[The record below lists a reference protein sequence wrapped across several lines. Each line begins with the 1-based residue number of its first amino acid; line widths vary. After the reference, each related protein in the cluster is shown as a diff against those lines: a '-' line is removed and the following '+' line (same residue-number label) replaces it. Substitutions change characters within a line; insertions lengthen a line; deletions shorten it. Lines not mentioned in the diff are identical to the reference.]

1 MNKFLGKKLILL
13 GLLAPLSLTGCKDKE
28 EFENQHIIIECDNFS
43 NNEEFDRRV
52 DSLLGLDKSRQSKNL
67 YGQKLDYDYLIDFTS
82 LSESDFIN
90 TYTNLG
96 LEELPDYCSF
106 ARLVDKATIT
116 NKIDLFDKKKAM
128 TNATFAELK
137 EVLMEMP
144 DSLKNDNIPYECYN
158 YEVTTEKFVSL
169 EGKTYY
175 HIVLNLTF
183 KDSIEKYNTR
193 VKSKDY
199 IKIESL
205 YQLSQGEFKLVSRN
219 QIGIGSKD
227 YNVVNSNYNIAN
239 ILPIGTTQFK
249 NMNGEYQN
257 AYARE
262 ALDTYAGTN
271 YYYSP
276 SNDEIDFSEYAK
288 VKKKK

>member
-1 MNKFLGKKLILL
+1 MNKFLRKKLMLL

-28 EFENQHIIIECDNFS
+28 VIEKQHITIECDNFS
-43 NNEEFDRRV
+43 NNEEFDKEM
-52 DSLLGLDKSRQSKNL
+52 DQLLGLDKSRQSKNL

-96 LEELPDYCSF
+96 FEELPDYCSF
-106 ARLVDKATIT
+106 ARLVGKSIIT
-116 NKIDLFDKKKAM
+116 NKINPFDKKKAM
-128 TNATFAELK
+128 TDATFAELK
-137 EVLMEMP
+137 EVLIETP
-144 DSLKNDNIPYECYN
+144 DSLKNENIPYECYT

-175 HIVLNLTF
+175 HIVSNLTF
-183 KDSIEKYNTR
+183 KESIEKYSTR

-199 IKIESL
+199 IKSESL
-205 YQLSQGEFKLVSRN
+205 YQLSQGQFKLVSRN
-219 QIGIGSKD
+219 QIGMGSKD
-227 YNVVNSNYNIAN
+227 YNVVNSNLNIAK

-249 NMNGEYQN
+249 NMNGEYTN

-262 ALDTYAGTN
+262 ALDTYAETD

-276 SNDEIDFSEYAK
+276 TNDEIDFSEYK